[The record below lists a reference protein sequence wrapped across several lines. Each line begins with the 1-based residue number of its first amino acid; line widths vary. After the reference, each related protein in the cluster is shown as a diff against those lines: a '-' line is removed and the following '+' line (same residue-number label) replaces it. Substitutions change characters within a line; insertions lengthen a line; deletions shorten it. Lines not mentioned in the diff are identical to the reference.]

1 MLNKF
6 KDNMKENIDNF
17 DKKSNDYLDIFD
29 NKIRTLNDKMF
40 KIKYTIKNNKILTN
54 AEKNEL
60 QNTIEIINKEKKEL
74 QENIEKIISQKISI
88 INEYRKSVHIIKKY
102 IESRKYED
110 NLKTMERVKELE
122 EVIESNHQ
130 SFNVVTTIYT
140 DNLEKM
146 RKMEK
151 DLENAYKKTID
162 ILTKNKYDPNG
173 FDIYGNHK
181 DTGNKYDPNG
191 FDKDGYNINGLG
203 RNGIKETK
211 KISSKIKTSNA
222 KSFKDQKGK
231 GYVDLPILLSKLNIN
246 SSKELIS
253 NIEQLINNLYK
264 NKQITNQVYN
274 ILNKAITYKNDS

>member
-1 MLNKF
+1 MQTK
-6 KDNMKENIDNF
+6 
-17 DKKSNDYLDIFD
+17 
-29 NKIRTLNDKMF
+29 
-40 KIKYTIKNNKILTN
+40 
-54 AEKNEL
+54 
-60 QNTIEIINKEKKEL
+60 IEIINKEKKEL
-74 QENIEKIISQKISI
+74 QENIEKIISQKNSI
-88 INEYRKSVHIIKKY
+88 NNEYRKSVNIIRKY
-102 IESRKYED
+102 KESTKYED
-110 NLKTMERVKELE
+110 NLETMEMIKKLE
-122 EVIESNHQ
+122 EDLKSSHEL
-130 SFNVVTTIYT
+130 FDVVTTMYT

-146 RKMEK
+146 RKMEE
-151 DLENAYKKTID
+151 DLENAYKTID

-191 FDKDGYNINGLG
+191 FDRDGYNVNGLDRNGLDRNGLG
-203 RNGIKETK
+203 RNGIKGTK
-211 KISSKIKTSNA
+211 KKSSKIKTSNA